1 MNLLVSPSSRLRGRI
16 IPPPSKSYSIRA
28 FIIASL
34 GEKSL
39 IVNPSFSDDVRA
51 AIHCCKSLGAR
62 IKKIKNNIWEVR
74 GVKGKIHFPSVL
86 NTKESGTT
94 LRFLLSLAALSPK
107 KMTIAA
113 EGTLKS
119 RPNKPL
125 ILALRKIGAQM
136 QGRGKNESAPI
147 IINKGKIKSG
157 KIKIDG
163 TLSSQFI
170 SSLLIAMPLLDGD
183 SIIEIT
189 GDCLVSAPYIGMTLS
204 VLKRAGIRINKKNQR
219 TYKIRGKQAFKGLKV
234 FKVPVDYGLS
244 GFLMAAACLADSNI
258 ILEIEKDN
266 LVQADKKIID
276 LLKRMGIKLDIS
288 RQAIKIKGPQQIRGG
303 EFDCCDCPDLV
314 PVLGVLA
321 LFGDKKSRIYG
332 IGHLHAK
339 ESDRISDFRQEL
351 IKLGAKVLES
361 QDEMIIYPIKEF
373 RQKCVIN
380 PRRDHRLAMAF
391 AVLGLKTLLTIKDI
405 ECVSK
410 SYPSFLQDLRKLG
423 ANLKIT

>member
-1 MNLLVSPSSRLRGRI
+1 MNLLVSPSSRLNGKI
-16 IPPPSKSYSIRA
+16 TPPPSKSYSIRA

-39 IVNPSFSDDVRA
+39 IVNPSLSDDVKA
-51 AIHCCKSLGAR
+51 AINCCRSLGAR
-62 IKKIKNNIWEVR
+62 IKKIKNNIWEVQ

-107 KMTIAA
+107 KMTISA

-119 RPNKPL
+119 RPNKSL
-125 ILALRKIGAQM
+125 IAALRKLGAQIK
-136 QGRGKNESAPI
+136 GRGKNESVPI
-147 IINKGKIKSG
+147 IVNGRKIRFG

-170 SSLLIAMPLLDGD
+170 SSLLITMPLLDGD
-183 SIIEIT
+183 SIVEIS
-189 GDCLVSAPYIGMTLS
+189 GDYLVSAPYIDMTLS
-204 VLKRAGIRINKKNQR
+204 VLKLAGVKINKKNQR
-219 TYKIRGKQAFKGLKV
+219 TYKIKGKQTFKGLKV

-244 GFLMAAACLADSNI
+244 GFLMAAACLTDSNI

-266 LVQADKKIID
+266 FVQADKKIID

-288 RQAIKIKGPQQIRGG
+288 RQAIKIKGPQQIMGG
-303 EFDCCDCPDLV
+303 DFDCCDCPDLV

-332 IGHLHAK
+332 IGHLRAK

-351 IKLGAKVLES
+351 IKLGAKVFEL
-361 QDEMIIYPIKEF
+361 QDEMTIYPIKEF

-380 PRRDHRLAMAF
+380 PHRDHRLAMAF
-391 AVLGLKTLLTIKDI
+391 AILGLKNPITIKDF
-405 ECVSK
+405 ECVNK
-410 SYPSFLQDLRKLG
+410 SYPGFMHDLRKLG
-423 ANLKIT
+423 AYLKIT